1 MLQKSLLKMIQSQAK
16 KTHRKTRNLLR
27 RAEKQFLQRAIVGM
41 IGIIILAFL
50 LINVFSNNRNPVEVA
65 SENPYP
71 PLVMKGG
78 DPYLRAL
85 MRTISASESNVS
97 KPYHVIYG
105 GKYVSDLSHHPD
117 QCVKIE
123 TKPNKGK
130 CTTAAGRY
138 QFITTTWLE
147 TAKRYHPKPT
157 RVLFFTEYSFAPQY
171 QDDVVYAWLRDRAFW
186 KVEIPQLL
194 RDGKLH
200 DVLKLLS
207 GTWTSL
213 GYGLENNSLTNS
225 LPKVYIKM
233 LQEEIKL
240 AKE

>member
-1 MLQKSLLKMIQSQAK
+1 MIQSQGK
-16 KTHRKTRNLLR
+16 KTHRKTRKLLR
-27 RAEKQFLQRAIVGM
+27 RAEEQFLKRLSIGM
-41 IGIIILAFL
+41 LAIILLVFL
-50 LINVFSNNRNPVEVA
+50 LINVFSNNRNPVDVG

-117 QCVKIE
+117 LCVKIE
-123 TKPNKGK
+123 TMPNKGK

-186 KVEIPQLL
+186 KADIPQLL

-200 DVLKLLS
+200 EVLKLLS

-213 GYGLENNSLTNS
+213 GYGIENNSMTNS
-225 LPKVYIKM
+225 LPKIYIKM
-233 LQEEIKL
+233 LQEEMKL
-240 AKE
+240 ANE